1 MTDLSSLTDLL
12 PSSYLVLSTK
22 GDSKELT
29 VRNKLEGLEFRNDKS
44 IDYCG

>member
-1 MTDLSSLTDLL
+1 MIDLTSFIDLL

-29 VRNKLEGLEFRNDKS
+29 VRKNLEGLEFRNDRLN
-44 IDYCG
+44 DYGG